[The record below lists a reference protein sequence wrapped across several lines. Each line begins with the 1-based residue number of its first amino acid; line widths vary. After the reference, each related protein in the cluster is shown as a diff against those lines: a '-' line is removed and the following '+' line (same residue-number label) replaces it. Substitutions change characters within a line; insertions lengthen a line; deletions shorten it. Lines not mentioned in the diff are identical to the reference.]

1 MLIPR
6 TNTKTQLTTA
16 QAVSALLASTPP
28 LILLLLSSSS
38 PVVDAAPSPIIE
50 TCFNNG
56 CSKVFSI
63 LDPCGGGASNE
74 TLQQSLIF
82 TPTPVLGGCQCNHEF
97 YNVFSSCL
105 ACISSQA
112 QSFPEIQNQQDWEEN
127 CENYGFNVT
136 NTPTV
141 NSTNPINGGG
151 GSNNGGNGNLTSG
164 GEGLSTGAIV
174 GIVVGVLVLAGLVGA
189 LLFVRRRQRHQMQQ
203 KPAGFD
209 PAGSPPNGSDHFDH
223 AAAATAATSAAAV
236 TADAADTNNA
246 YQDYPASYQQNDYYN
261 DQHAHYQDPSYQ
273 NNNSYA
279 AQHAQDHSYY
289 SNDYTNGYGNGDVNG
304 GGNGYYD
311 STNGG
316 SENIMLQSMS
326 QGNGSSVYVPPPPHP
341 ASPTPQSDAYAT
353 SPRSSD
359 TFPQSLRNKPKAW
372 GTPITSSMAPP
383 QELTSGM
390 MSSSQFNDKT
400 EFDDGEELEPPAPHS
415 NEFSARRSMTPP
427 RATMQSYRDEFNRPS
442 IEREPRRSGSDRG
455 SISGAASGGLNM
467 LRASENGSGFG
478 FNNNNGSNG
487 RVDYD
492 QQGEQLD
499 FGRAS
504 QDSPEGARRRA
515 RAAELFSAEG
525 TRR

>member
-1 MLIPR
+1 MLIP
-6 TNTKTQLTTA
+6 TTYSQQTPT
-16 QAVSALLASTPP
+16 QAVCALLAST
-28 LILLLLSSSS
+28 LTLLLLFSS
-38 PVVDAAPSPIIE
+38 PVVNAAPSPIIE

-56 CSKVFSI
+56 CRKVFSI
-63 LDPCGGGASNE
+63 LDPCGGGATNE

-82 TPTPVLGGCQCNHEF
+82 TPTQSLGGCQCNHEF

-127 CENYGFNVT
+127 CENYGFNITSV
-136 NTPTV
+136 PIV
-141 NSTNPINGGG
+141 NSTNPIKGV
-151 GSNNGGNGNLTSG
+151 GNSDSG
-164 GEGLSTGAIV
+164 ASGGLSTGAIV

-189 LLFVRRRQRHQMQQ
+189 LLFVRRRNQ
-203 KPAGFD
+203 KHGKSAAFEPT
-209 PAGSPPNGSDHFDH
+209 GSSPNGSDHYDH
-223 AAAATAATSAAAV
+223 AAAATTAAAAAAAT
-236 TADAADTNNA
+236 ADTADTNEA
-246 YQDYPASYQQNDYYN
+246 YQDYPASYQHNDYYN

-273 NNNSYA
+273 NNDSYA

-289 SNDYTNGYGNGDVNG
+289 SNDYTNGYGNGN
-304 GGNGYYD
+304 GNGYYD

-316 SENIMLQSMS
+316 AETVMMQSL
-326 QGNGSSVYVPPPPHP
+326 NHDNNSSVYVPPPPHP
-341 ASPTPQSDAYAT
+341 ASPTPASEAYAT

-359 TFPQSLRNKPKAW
+359 TFPHSLRNKPKTW
-372 GTPITSSMAPP
+372 GTPTTSSMAPP
-383 QELTSGM
+383 QDLTSGLI
-390 MSSSQFNDKT
+390 STEQQHHHQPLSSQYNDKT
-400 EFDDGEELEPPAPHS
+400 EFDDGEELEPPTLYS
-415 NEFSARRSMTPP
+415 NDYSPRRSMTPP

-442 IEREPRRSGSDRG
+442 FEREPRRSGSDRG
-455 SISGAASGGLNM
+455 SISGGAGGGGLSL
-467 LRASENGSGFG
+467 LRGSENSSGYG
-478 FNNNNGSNG
+478 YNNNNGSNG

-499 FGRAS
+499 IARAS

>member
-6 TNTKTQLTTA
+6 TNATTQRTTA
-16 QAVSALLASTPP
+16 HAVSALLGST
-28 LILLLLSSSS
+28 LSLVLLLSSSS
-38 PVVDAAPSPIIE
+38 SLVVDAAPSPIIE

-63 LDPCGGGASNE
+63 LDPCGGGATNE

-112 QSFPEIQNQQDWEEN
+112 KSFPEIQNQQDWEEN

-151 GSNNGGNGNLTSG
+151 GGNNSG
-164 GEGLSTGAIV
+164 SGEGLSTGAIV
-174 GIVVGVLVLAGLVGA
+174 GIVVGVLVLGGIVGAA
-189 LLFVRRRQRHQMQQ
+189 LLFVRRRSQRQQ
-203 KPAGFD
+203 KSAVFE
-209 PAGSPPNGSDHFDH
+209 PAGSSPNGSDHYDH
-223 AAAATAATSAAAV
+223 AAAATAAAAAA
-236 TADAADTNNA
+236 TANAGNTNDA
-246 YQDYPASYQQNDYYN
+246 YQDYPASYQHNDYYN
-261 DQHAHYQDPSYQ
+261 DQNAHYQDPSYQ
-273 NNNSYA
+273 NNNS
-279 AQHAQDHSYY
+279 
-289 SNDYTNGYGNGDVNG
+289 
-304 GGNGYYD
+304 GNGYYD
-311 STNGG
+311 STDGG
-316 SENIMLQSMS
+316 AENIMMQSMS

-341 ASPTPQSDAYAT
+341 ASPTPHSDAYAT

-359 TFPQSLRNKPKAW
+359 TFPQSLRNKPKTW
-372 GTPITSSMAPP
+372 GTPATSSMAPP
-383 QELTSGM
+383 HDLTSGM
-390 MSSSQFNDKT
+390 ISTEQQHHFHQPSSSQFNDKT
-400 EFDDGEELEPPAPHS
+400 EFDDGEELEPPAPYS
-415 NEFSARRSMTPP
+415 SEFSTRRSMTPP

-442 IEREPRRSGSDRG
+442 FEREPRRSGSDRG
-455 SISGAASGGLNM
+455 SISGASGGLGM
-467 LRASENGSGFG
+467 LRASENGGGFG
-478 FNNNNGSNG
+478 LNNNNNNNNNNNGSNS

-499 FGRAS
+499 FGRVS